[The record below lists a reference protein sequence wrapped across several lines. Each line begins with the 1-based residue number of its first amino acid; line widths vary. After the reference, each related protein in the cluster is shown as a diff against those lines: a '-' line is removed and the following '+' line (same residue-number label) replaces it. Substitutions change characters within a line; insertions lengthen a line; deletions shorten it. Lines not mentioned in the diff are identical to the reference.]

1 MYRVLN
7 RSKEPRNHHDFLYA
21 IGVRRSILETSE
33 WVSAVRNPERREQNS
48 DYHLEPGDP
57 QKEDRRGIACMPV
70 GRASSCAVK
79 PRVRALIIVSTLG
92 KKFRQYNHGF
102 MITEGI

>member
-57 QKEDRRGIACMPV
+57 QKRRPKGDSLH
-70 GRASSCAVK
+70 ASGQGFKLCRKAKGTSSHNRVDTWEKISAVQS
-79 PRVRALIIVSTLG
+79 RL
-92 KKFRQYNHGF
+92 YDY
-102 MITEGI
+102 